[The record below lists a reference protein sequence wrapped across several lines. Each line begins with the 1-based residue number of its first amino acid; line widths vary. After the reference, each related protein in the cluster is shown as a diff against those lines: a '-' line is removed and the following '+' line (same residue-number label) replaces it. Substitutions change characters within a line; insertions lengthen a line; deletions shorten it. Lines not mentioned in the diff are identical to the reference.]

1 MRHVYALILVTFP
14 LACGGPQT
22 ITPPSNQTKSSA
34 HGMST
39 APNFA
44 AQLQTKLAERS
55 SGDAQVTFAIL
66 GQGELADEKELSK
79 TLERLLRRPASSVRG
94 RKLRPLPR
102 GNWPTVI
109 SAKVDSALPLD
120 IDGLAAESGELAGR
134 IRGASHIAFLRYQGP
149 RLAGDTHLWHSALA
163 INGLSNT
170 NEQIIVDLSTRQAFA
185 LQEWRANIGQANWLE
200 RQVVPGAEKD
210 RSGTITFF
218 SRGMA
223 KFGLPD
229 LEMSNIQSTEARQQ
243 FESFLIALSELKLR
257 RTAKVGDSLSGS
269 PLMECAR
276 SPEAI
281 EHRCVALSRRSMP

>member
-1 MRHVYALILVTFP
+1 M
-14 LACGGPQT
+14 
-22 ITPPSNQTKSSA
+22 
-34 HGMST
+34 
-39 APNFA
+39 
-44 AQLQTKLAERS
+44 
-55 SGDAQVTFAIL
+55 
-66 GQGELADEKELSK
+66 
-79 TLERLLRRPASSVRG
+79 
-94 RKLRPLPR
+94 
-102 GNWPTVI
+102 
-109 SAKVDSALPLD
+109 
-120 IDGLAAESGELAGR
+120 
-134 IRGASHIAFLRYQGP
+134 AFLRYQGP

-269 PLMECAR
+269 PLMECGR
-276 SPEAI
+276 PPEAI